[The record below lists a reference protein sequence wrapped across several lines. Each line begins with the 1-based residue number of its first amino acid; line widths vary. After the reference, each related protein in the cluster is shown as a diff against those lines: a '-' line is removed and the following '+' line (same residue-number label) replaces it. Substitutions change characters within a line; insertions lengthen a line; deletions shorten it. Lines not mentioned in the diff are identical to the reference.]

1 MNSKLVAWGAMW
13 FALATVVVLVAAPNL
28 PNPIAIRWD
37 GSGQAAGSASV
48 WALVGLIVFMLVLGL
63 ALAMLFRVGETPS
76 MESFAL
82 VGMTGGLGV
91 AIAVV
96 TATANWG
103 LDSWTDAAEIGFW
116 SIALLIGLPALGLGA
131 GIGLGRHLYPVRV
144 VRQGDI
150 SEELIEIQP
159 GERINWVGRSR
170 VKWVPLV
177 LLVVAVALVLLIPDL
192 PLWLFVLVA
201 GLGLVFSQVE
211 AQVTNDGM
219 RIRLGGIPVRRLKI
233 EDISSARSIDAVPTE
248 LGGWGWRV
256 VPGATAIVLRA
267 GDAIEV
273 TFKTGRR
280 FVVTVDDART
290 GAALLN
296 GLVELGYQ
304 TG

>member
-1 MNSKLVAWGAMW
+1 MNSKLLAWGAVW
-13 FALATVVVLVAAPNL
+13 FAVATGIVLISAPNL

-37 GSGQAAGSASV
+37 GAGDAAGSASV
-48 WALVGLIVFMLVLGL
+48 WALAGLVVFLFLLGL

-96 TATANWG
+96 TAAANWG
-103 LDSWTDAAEIGFW
+103 LGSWTDASEIGLW
-116 SIALLIGLPALGLGA
+116 SIALLIGLPAIGLGT

-144 VRQGDI
+144 VQQGDI
-150 SEELIEIQP
+150 SEESIEIQS
-159 GERINWVGRSR
+159 GERINWVGRTR
-170 VKWVPLV
+170 VKWVPLI
-177 LLVVAVALVLLIPDL
+177 LLVVAVAMVLLVPDL

-256 VPGATAIVLRA
+256 VPGVTAIVLRA
-267 GDAIEV
+267 GDAIEL

-280 FVVTVDDART
+280 FVVTVDDATT

-296 GLVELGYQ
+296 GLVQLGYEN
-304 TG
+304 G